1 MKLVC
6 WASCCDNK
14 NSDSISSTA
23 EYDTNAYLDEN
34 FPMNFMKSLAKLV
47 KNIFNH
53 HHHNIVFQSGHTLHR
68 IYHAR

>member
-1 MKLVC
+1 MIKKEEFQDELEVLMKLVC

-23 EYDTNAYLDEN
+23 EYDTNAYLEEN

-47 KNIFNH
+47 
-53 HHHNIVFQSGHTLHR
+53 
-68 IYHAR
+68 

>member
-1 MKLVC
+1 MIRKEEFQNELEVLMKLVC

-23 EYDTNAYLDEN
+23 EYDTNAYLEEN

-47 KNIFNH
+47 
-53 HHHNIVFQSGHTLHR
+53 
-68 IYHAR
+68 

>member
-1 MKLVC
+1 MIRKEEFQDELEVLMKLVC

-23 EYDTNAYLDEN
+23 EYDTNAYLEEN

-47 KNIFNH
+47 
-53 HHHNIVFQSGHTLHR
+53 
-68 IYHAR
+68 